1 MPRIIANVSHDGKKF
16 RVSYRYTDPIT
27 GKVKNSSKRGF
38 KLKREAEDWIVD
50 KLPAIVAQKEQKRKT
65 IDTMTMDELIEEYL
79 FYKKMHVRITT
90 FETKKHIIETKIL
103 PSFTGK
109 LVVDVEPYDIIQWQH
124 HLSESQKLV
133 KKTVKSKN
141 GKEKVI
147 ETQEYYSDTYL
158 RTINNQLVAIF
169 NYAATIRRLPISPC
183 KGLEKIGAK
192 DAPEREIWEPEEFAK
207 FIRTQEHNPLLYYAF
222 CTLFWTG
229 MREAELL
236 GIRSKD
242 LDFKNGIINVKDG
255 YHKVKGKVDK
265 GLKNGE
271 SLRPVKIPSFLAD
284 ELQEFVQS
292 LGPMDPNARI
302 FVTSKSTL
310 LKHIH
315 EGAARA
321 GVKDIYVHCLRHS
334 YISMCVFNGIP
345 YTTISAQVGHSEFL
359 QSLHYSHSYKN
370 SGDFLVNALEQ
381 VKGGVA
387 NV

>member
-1 MPRIIANVSHDGKKF
+1 MAIRANIAKDGDKF
-16 RVSYRYTDPIT
+16 RVTYRYYDPATGIT
-27 GKVKNSSKRGF
+27 KNTCKRGF
-38 KLKREAEDWIVD
+38 KLKREAKKWIETE
-50 KLPAIVAQKEQKRKT
+50 LPSIIEALEQKRKT
-65 IDTMTMDELIEEYL
+65 ISTMTMDELIEEYL

-103 PSFTGK
+103 PYFAGR
-109 LVVDVEPYDIIQWQH
+109 LVVDIEPYDIMQWQH
-124 HLSESQKLV
+124 HLSESQKVV
-133 KKTVKSKN
+133 KETVVSN
-141 GKEKVI
+141 SGKEKVVK
-147 ETQEYYSDTYL
+147 TQECYSDTYL

-169 NYAATIRRLPISPC
+169 NYAVAIRRLPTSPC
-183 KGLEKIGAK
+183 KGLYKIGAK

-271 SLRPVKIPSFLAD
+271 SLRPVKIPSFLAN
-284 ELQEFVQS
+284 ELQEFVES

>member
-1 MPRIIANVSHDGKKF
+1 MAIRANIAKDGDKF
-16 RVSYRYTDPIT
+16 RVTYRYYDPATGIT
-27 GKVKNSSKRGF
+27 KNTCKRGF
-38 KLKREAEDWIVD
+38 KLKREAKDWIATE
-50 KLPAIVAQKEQKRKT
+50 LPSIIEALEQKRKT
-65 IDTMTMDELIEEYL
+65 ISTMTMDELIEEYL

-103 PSFTGK
+103 PYFAGR
-109 LVVDVEPYDIIQWQH
+109 LVVDIEPYDIMQWQH
-124 HLSESQKLV
+124 HLSESQKVV
-133 KKTVKSKN
+133 KETVVSN
-141 GKEKVI
+141 SGREKVVK
-147 ETQEYYSDTYL
+147 TQECYSDTYL

-169 NYAATIRRLPISPC
+169 NYAVAIRRLPTSPC
-183 KGLEKIGAK
+183 KGLYKIGAK
-192 DAPEREIWEPEEFAK
+192 DAPEREIWEPEEFAR
-207 FIRTQEHNPLLYYAF
+207 FIRTQEHNPLLYYAY

-242 LDFKNGIINVKDG
+242 LDFKNGIIYVKDG

-271 SLRPVKIPSFLAD
+271 SLRTVKIPSFLAD
-284 ELQEFVQS
+284 ELREFIDS
-292 LGPMDPNARI
+292 LGPMDPNARV

-310 LKHIH
+310 LKHLH
-315 EGAARA
+315 EGAAQV
-321 GVKDIYVHCLRHS
+321 GVKDICVHCLRHS
-334 YISMCVFNGIP
+334 YISMCVYNGIP